1 MLAPCLLA
9 ALHDPNVDE
18 GVPAY
23 VGAMLVA
30 EFIED
35 LRKLRKAYTQEK

>member
-1 MLAPCLLA
+1 
-9 ALHDPNVDE
+9 VDE

-30 EFIED
+30 EFFQD
-35 LRKLRKAYTQEK
+35 LRVLRKAYTQEK